1 MKSGDLLKL
10 LLVCVSLFALSAQA
24 TELSD
29 AERAYDAGTF
39 AKAAKIFRFL
49 AERGNALAQY
59 NLGKMYYRGHGV
71 PQDSKEAAKWLQLAA
86 EHGDAKAQF
95 QLGVMYYRGHGVPQ
109 NSTEEAKWYR
119 LAAEQGHALAQYD
132 LGFMYAHGQGV
143 PKDYHEAVKWYRL
156 AAEQGDT
163 FAQYNLGMMYHKGR
177 GVPQDNILAHMWIN
191 LAATNA
197 QYSSFQSRYAETR
210 DKLVA
215 KAMTANQITKA
226 QKLTEKCASNK
237 FKGC

>member
-1 MKSGDLLKL
+1 MNLLLKQML
-10 LLVCVSLFALSAQA
+10 LACICLFALAVQA

-29 AERAYDAGTF
+29 AERAYDEGTF

-49 AERGNALAQY
+49 AEQGNALAQY

-71 PQDSKEAAKWLQLAA
+71 PQDAKEAARWLQLAA
-86 EHGDAKAQF
+86 EQGEAKAQF
-95 QLGVMYYRGHGVPQ
+95 QLGIMYYRGHGVPQ
-109 NSTEEAKWYR
+109 NSTEEARWYR

-143 PKDYHEAVKWYRL
+143 PKDYKEAVKWYRL

-163 FAQYNLGMMYHKGR
+163 FAQYNLGMMYCKGR
-177 GVPQDNILAHMWIN
+177 GVPQNNVLAHMWIN

-197 QYSSFQSRYAETR
+197 IYGSFQSRYAGTR
-210 DKLVA
+210 DGLVA
-215 KAMTANQITKA
+215 KAMTASQIIEA
-226 QKLTEKCASNK
+226 QKLAKKCTASK